1 MICVQRVRF
10 KKHSVIARVT
20 SESSILL
27 AVLRLNVEHMG
38 VLLVQGAPSV
48 GQQKVF
54 KFNPLEQIQPGI
66 VGAVEV
72 EGNSGVGRR
81 EGETVG

>member
-1 MICVQRVRF
+1 MWSTHGRVA
-10 KKHSVIARVT
+10 SARST
-20 SESSILL
+20 
-27 AVLRLNVEHMG
+27 
-38 VLLVQGAPSV
+38 SV

-54 KFNPLEQIQPGI
+54 KFNPLEQVQPGI

-81 EGETVG
+81 EGQTAAE